1 MAAATAEVAYP
12 VAEVRTMYDNPG
24 PFAKKDRLPTFE
36 EHLQAIYLSQGFS
49 VEERDGLQ
57 WLVKK

>member
-1 MAAATAEVAYP
+1 MAEVQA
-12 VAEVRTMYDNPG
+12 MYDSPG

-49 VEERDGLQ
+49 MEERNGQ
-57 WLVKK
+57 KWLVKK